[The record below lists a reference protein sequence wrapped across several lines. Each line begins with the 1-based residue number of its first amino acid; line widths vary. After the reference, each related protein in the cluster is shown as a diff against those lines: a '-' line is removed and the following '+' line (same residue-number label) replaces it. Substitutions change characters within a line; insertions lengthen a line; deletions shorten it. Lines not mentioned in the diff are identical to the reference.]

1 MERFWRSCLILGL
14 TAATAGCGPRPSLT
28 LLQAAPAE
36 AAEPMI
42 NPRGEA
48 TVLTATW
55 DSSARVMR
63 VGAVDAASGSPAPD
77 WEPLVLKD
85 AGRNIAG
92 SAFSADGAGMAR
104 LSGTAARGS

>member
-42 NPRGEA
+42 NP
-48 TVLTATW
+48 
-55 DSSARVMR
+55 
-63 VGAVDAASGSPAPD
+63 AVR
-77 WEPLVLKD
+77 PL
-85 AGRNIAG
+85 
-92 SAFSADGAGMAR
+92 S
-104 LSGTAARGS
+104 